1 MSNLLIVN
9 SSPRSNSVS
18 RKLTRQFAKDWKSLN
33 SHGQIIERDL
43 SDGTV
48 PYLSE
53 PWIEAAY
60 TPESNRTP
68 EQRGLLAFS
77 DTLIDEIL
85 AADVILLGIPM
96 HNFSVPA
103 SFKEWIDQIARAGK
117 TFSYTNQGPKGLI
130 PSDKKVVAIL
140 SRGGVYAPEGALG
153 AFDFQVSYL
162 RQVLGLVGLTDVTF
176 VHADRQG
183 MGGQAAQLAT
193 EKAIQQLSSVVGS
206 FATKFAA

>member
-18 RKLTRQFAKDWKSLN
+18 RTLTQQFAEDWKSLN
-33 SHGQIIERDL
+33 PSGRIVERDL
-43 SDGTV
+43 SDGTI
-48 PYLSE
+48 PYLNE
-53 PWIEAAY
+53 PWIESAY
-60 TPESNRTP
+60 TPEPNRTP
-68 EQRGLLAFS
+68 AQRNLLALS
-77 DTLIDEIL
+77 DTLIDEIM

-103 SFKEWIDQIARAGK
+103 SFKAWIDQIARAGK
-117 TFSYTNQGPKGLI
+117 TFSYTSEGPKGLV

-140 SRGGVYAPEGALG
+140 SRGGAYAPEGAPG
-153 AFDFQVSYL
+153 AVDFQVSYL
-162 RQVLGLVGLTDVTF
+162 RQVFGLVGLTDITF

-193 EKAIQQLSSVVGS
+193 EKAIQHLSSVVGN
-206 FATKFAA
+206 FTTKFAA